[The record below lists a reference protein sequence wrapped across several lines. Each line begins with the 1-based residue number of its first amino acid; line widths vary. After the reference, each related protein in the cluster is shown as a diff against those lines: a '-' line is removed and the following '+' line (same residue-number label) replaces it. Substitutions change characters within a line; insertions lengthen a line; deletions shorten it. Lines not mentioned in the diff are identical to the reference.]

1 MRERTKQ
8 TFASLALAPYLWVM
22 KLGSLAELAG
32 MTLQVG
38 YSRPGEFGVGIPHAP
53 WKRPPA
59 LLLIRERSAAAALQA
74 ARRIDPRIDGAEI
87 VPAALAVTVAYQWG
101 EPPASGGIIV
111 ARATPTGFLD
121 RYHRFP

>member
-1 MRERTKQ
+1 
-8 TFASLALAPYLWVM
+8 ALAPYIRVM

-32 MTLQVG
+32 TTLYVG
-38 YSRPGEFGVGIPHAP
+38 YSRPGEFGVAIPHAP

-59 LLLIRERSAAAALQA
+59 LLLVRERSAAAAIET
-74 ARRIDPRIDGAEI
+74 ARRIDPRIDGGEI

-101 EPPASGGIIV
+101 EPPARGGIIV

-121 RYHRFP
+121 RYHGFP